1 MRISPKTLFSGV
13 IAGIVCMA
21 TCTAP
26 AFSATQK
33 SVVSARQF
41 IGSFSAS
48 SKTELIAST
57 SQRNFVVSA
66 SKAAQ
71 VLNSAS
77 DITLT
82 EFPVAIGTDGAV
94 ELHRATPLVDGET
107 VFMLNGTEPYTPPAI
122 QIFRGKIQGEEKSK
136 VVLTVIDGNITGMVQ
151 HEDGNRYIMSPSVNS
166 KKDAR
171 EHLLY
176 NESAVT
182 LPTTERE
189 FQCFTTDDL
198 LEDHGIHPKS
208 KFTPQERTLSNDL
221 LVVDLALDM
230 DFGLFKRLNPDPETA
245 DPENVYKYVFPLIA
259 MVSSIYEDEINV
271 TFRISYFN
279 VWTDTDPY
287 EAGGDISVMLD
298 NFSKY
303 WSSKRGGISRAVA
316 HLVTGPG
323 STAVGGIAY
332 RDQLCNKS
340 RYGGYSVSGVRAS
353 YTYPTLNYTW
363 DVNVIAHEIGHNFA
377 SPHTHMCGFWGPQ
390 PLDTCVSRKIQ
401 PVADDAC
408 FDFAPKKAAG
418 SIMSYCHLINGVV
431 PLTFTDPV
439 IQVIREGAESAANC
453 VKVPTAP
460 IVVMQNPLGNQVVRA
475 NSTLDIRWTSA
486 RVSMLGLQYS
496 VNKGQSWESIV
507 DAIPA
512 TNRKYE
518 WTVPTIASKEMLVRV
533 YDITNQSV
541 ADTSMAVFEISSPTL
556 TVAYPVGGE
565 RLAQQSKV
573 SVRWNKALVET
584 VAVDFSSNNGADW
597 TTLQTGLT
605 GSDYEWTINSEPTS
619 QAIIRV
625 RDESNNQIVSQS
637 QPFTV
642 GVATIAV
649 LSPTAGTEW
658 LVNTDQE
665 IRWSYDFL
673 DKVRIEYSVD
683 NGVKWDRIGAFAI
696 DASLGSYTWKVPN
709 QVTNNAL
716 IRIRNVSTNA
726 GALEVQSPSF
736 IITNV
741 VSVGE
746 ESPVVASTFSLVPQ
760 PANEQVTIHYTLQ
773 TPVQSVKIS
782 VQDVTGRSIA
792 ELQSPGLSA
801 GDHSVN
807 LMTSSLAQGVYF
819 VIIDANGVTMT
830 RPLTV
835 LH

>member
-1 MRISPKTLFSGV
+1 MRINPKTFFSGV
-13 IAGIVCMA
+13 VAAGVICMA
-21 TCTAP
+21 TYMP
-26 AFSATQK
+26 AFSATQQ

-48 SKTELIAST
+48 PKTELVAST
-57 SQRNFVVSA
+57 AQRNFVVSA

-71 VLNSAS
+71 VLNTAS
-77 DITLT
+77 EITLT
-82 EFPVAIGTDGAV
+82 EFPVAIGTDGVV

-107 VFMLNGTEPYTPPAI
+107 VFTLNGTEPYTPPSI

-151 HEDGNRYIMSPSVNS
+151 HEDGHRFIMSPAANS

-182 LPTTERE
+182 LPSTERE

-230 DFGLFKRLNPDPETA
+230 DFGLFNRLNPDPETA
-245 DPENVYKYVFPLIA
+245 DPENVYRYVFPLIA

-271 TFRISYFN
+271 TFRITYFN
-279 VWTDTDPY
+279 VWTETDPY

-303 WSSKRGGISRAVA
+303 WSSRRNGISRAIA

-340 RYGGYSVSGVRAS
+340 RYGGYSVSGIRAS
-353 YTYPTLNYTW
+353 YTYPTLNYSW

-408 FDFAPKKAAG
+408 YDFAPKKAVG

-439 IQVIREGAESAANC
+439 IQVIREGAESAASC
-453 VKVPTAP
+453 VKTPTAP
-460 IVVMQNPLGNQVVRA
+460 IVIMQNPLGNQVVRA
-475 NSTLDIRWTSA
+475 NSKLDIRWTSA
-486 RVSMLGLQYS
+486 RVSMVGLQYS
-496 VNKGQSWESIV
+496 SNNGQSWEPIV
-507 DAIPA
+507 DALPA

-518 WTVPTIASKEMLVRV
+518 WTVPTISSKEMLVRIF
-533 YDITNQSV
+533 DITSQDV

-556 TVAYPVGGE
+556 TVAYPTGGE

-573 SVRWNKALVET
+573 TIRWNKALVET
-584 VAVDFSSNNGADW
+584 VAVDFSKDNGTTW
-597 TTLQTGLT
+597 ETLQTGLT
-605 GSDYEWTINSEPTS
+605 GSDYEWTINADPTTEG
-619 QAIIRV
+619 IIRV

-673 DKVRIEYSVD
+673 DKIRIEYSVD
-683 NGVKWDRIGAFAI
+683 NGNKWDRIGAFAI
-696 DASLGSYTWKVPN
+696 DASLGKYTWKVPN

-726 GALEVQSPSF
+726 ATLEVQSPAF

-746 ESPVVASTFSLVPQ
+746 ESPVIASTFSLVPQ
-760 PANEQVTIHYTLQ
+760 PANEQVTIQYALQ
-773 TPVQSVKIS
+773 TPAQAVKITL
-782 VQDVTGRSIA
+782 QDVTGRSIA
-792 ELQSPGLSA
+792 ELQSPGLSV
-801 GDHSVN
+801 GNHSVN
-807 LMTSSLAQGVYF
+807 LATATLAQGVYF
-819 VIIDANGVTMT
+819 VVIEANGVTMT
-830 RPLTV
+830 KPLTV
-835 LH
+835 MH